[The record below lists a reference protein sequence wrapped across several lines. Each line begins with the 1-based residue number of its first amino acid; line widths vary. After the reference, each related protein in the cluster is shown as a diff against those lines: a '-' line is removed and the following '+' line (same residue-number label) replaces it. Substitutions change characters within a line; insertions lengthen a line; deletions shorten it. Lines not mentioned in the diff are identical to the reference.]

1 MWREGCTGAPRSG
14 HAVRVSNLARLD
26 LNLLAPL
33 AALLDERH
41 VSRAA
46 ERVHL
51 TQPAM
56 SRTLKRLREVFGDE
70 LLVRTSSGYRL
81 TPAAER
87 LRRRLRTLLPELA
100 DLFAAEEFVPA
111 TAAEVFRLSGTDY
124 AVDTIGVPLS
134 ARLRRD
140 SPGSSLHMRKW
151 HESVFDELERGELDL
166 ALYGYPPPP
175 GLRTEQLFEE
185 RFVCVVDPGH
195 PLARRPKLELDDY
208 LRGTHVVVDIRD
220 GRQGVVDAD
229 LRAHDVARTVGLIV
243 PHHRS
248 ALLAVVG
255 SDLIATLPRRM
266 LCDADGVAMPAPPDV
281 LGTMTYSMSWHPSV
295 DSDPAH
301 RWLRALLRAGVGE
314 T

>member
-1 MWREGCTGAPRSG
+1 M
-14 HAVRVSNLARLD
+14 SNLARLD

-56 SRTLKRLREVFGDE
+56 SRTLKRLREVFADE

-87 LRRRLRTLLPELA
+87 LQRRLRTLLPELA
-100 DLFAAEEFVPA
+100 DVFAAEEFVPA
-111 TAAEVFRLSGTDY
+111 TAVETFRLSGTDY
-124 AVDTIGVPLS
+124 AVDTIGVPLF
-134 ARLRRD
+134 ARLRRE
-140 SPGSSLHMRKW
+140 SPRSRLHMRTW
-151 HESVFDELERGELDL
+151 HDAVFDELEQGGLDL
-166 ALYGYPPPP
+166 ALYGYQPPP
-175 GLRTEQLFEE
+175 GLSTERLFEE

-195 PLARRPKLELDDY
+195 PLARRPVLELDDY

-220 GRQGVVDAD
+220 GRQGAVDAD
-229 LRAHDVARTVGLIV
+229 LRAHDVTRTAGLIV

-248 ALLAVVG
+248 ALLAVAG
-255 SDLIATLPRRM
+255 SDLIATLPRR
-266 LCDADGVAMPAPPDV
+266 LLHDAGGVAVLAAPDV
-281 LGTMTYSMSWHPSV
+281 LRTMTYSMTWHPTL
-295 DSDPAH
+295 DGDPAQQ
-301 RWLRALLRAGVGE
+301 WLRALLRAE
-314 T
+314 LHMTNAHDQP

>member
-1 MWREGCTGAPRSG
+1 M
-14 HAVRVSNLARLD
+14 SNLARLD

-56 SRTLKRLREVFGDE
+56 SRTLKRLREVFDDE

-87 LRRRLRTLLPELA
+87 LQRRLRTLLPEVV
-100 DLFAAEEFVPA
+100 DLFEAEEFVPA
-111 TAAEVFRLSGTDY
+111 TAVEIFRLSGTDY

-134 ARLRRD
+134 TRLRCE
-140 SPGSSLHMRKW
+140 SPGSRLHMRTW

-166 ALYGYPPPP
+166 ALYGHSPPP
-175 GLRTEQLFEE
+175 GLSTERLFEE

-195 PLARRPKLELDDY
+195 PLAGQPALELDDY
-208 LRGTHVVVDIRD
+208 LRGTHVVVDVRD

-229 LRAHDVARTVGLIV
+229 LHAHDLTRTAGLIV

-266 LCDADGVAMPAPPDV
+266 LRDADGVAVLAAPNV
-281 LGTMTYSMSWHPSV
+281 LGTMTYSISWHPTL
-295 DSDPAH
+295 DSDPAQQ
-301 RWLRALLRAGVGE
+301 WLRALLRAEVDG

>member
-1 MWREGCTGAPRSG
+1 
-14 HAVRVSNLARLD
+14 VVNLARLD

-56 SRTLKRLREVFGDE
+56 SRTLKRLREVFDDE

-87 LRRRLRTLLPELA
+87 LRRRLRPLLPELA

-111 TAAEVFRLSGTDY
+111 TAVELFRLSGTDY
-124 AVDTIGVPLS
+124 AVDTIGVPLA

-140 SPGSSLHMRKW
+140 SPGSRLHMRTW

-166 ALYGYPPPP
+166 ALYGHPPPP
-175 GLRTEQLFEE
+175 GLSAEPLFEE

-195 PLARRPKLELDDY
+195 PLARQPVLELDDY

-229 LRAHDVARTVGLIV
+229 LDANDVTRAAGLVV

-248 ALLAVVG
+248 ALLAVAG

-266 LCDADGVAMPAPPDV
+266 LRDVDGVAVLAAPDV
-281 LGTMTYSMSWHPSV
+281 LGTMTYSMSWHPSL
-295 DSDPAH
+295 DSDPAQ
-301 RWLRALLRAGVGE
+301 RWLRDLVRGMTRTHDHL
-314 T
+314 

>member
-1 MWREGCTGAPRSG
+1 M
-14 HAVRVSNLARLD
+14 RVSNLARLD

-56 SRTLKRLREVFGDE
+56 SRTLKRLREVFDDE

-81 TPAAER
+81 TPVAER
-87 LRRRLRTLLPELA
+87 LQRRLRPLLPKLAEL
-100 DLFAAEEFVPA
+100 FEAEAFVPA
-111 TAAEVFRLSGTDY
+111 TAVELFRLSGTDY

-134 ARLRRD
+134 IRLRRE
-140 SPGSSLHMRKW
+140 SPGSRLHLRKW
-151 HESVFDELERGELDL
+151 HESIFNELERGELDL
-166 ALYGYPPPP
+166 ALYGHAPPP
-175 GLRTEQLFEE
+175 GLSTQRLFEE

-195 PLARRPKLELDDY
+195 PLAGRPVLELDDY
-208 LRGTHVVVDIRD
+208 LRGTHVVVDVRD

-229 LRAHDVARTVGLIV
+229 LRALDLTRTAGLIV

-248 ALLAVVG
+248 ALLAVLG

-266 LCDADGVAMPAPPDV
+266 LRDTDGIAVLAAPDV
-281 LGTMTYSMSWHPSV
+281 LATMTYSMSWHPSL
-295 DSDPAH
+295 DGDPAQQ
-301 RWLRALLRAGVGE
+301 WLRALLHAEVGGM
-314 T
+314 TATHDRP

>member
-1 MWREGCTGAPRSG
+1 M
-14 HAVRVSNLARLD
+14 SNLARLD

-87 LRRRLRTLLPELA
+87 LQRRLRTLLPELA
-100 DLFAAEEFVPA
+100 DLFEAEEFVPA
-111 TAAEVFRLSGTDY
+111 TAVEIFRLSGTDY

-134 ARLRRD
+134 TRLRRE
-140 SPGSSLHMRKW
+140 SPGSRLHLRKW

-166 ALYGYPPPP
+166 ALYGHPPPP
-175 GLRTEQLFEE
+175 GLSTERLFEE

-195 PLARRPKLELDDY
+195 PLAGRPVLELDDY
-208 LRGTHVVVDIRD
+208 LRGTHVVVDVRD

-229 LRAHDVARTVGLIV
+229 LRAHDLTRTAGLIV

-266 LCDADGVAMPAPPDV
+266 LRDADGVAVLAAPDV
-281 LGTMTYSMSWHPSV
+281 LGSMTYSMSWHPSL
-295 DSDPAH
+295 DSDPAQ
-301 RWLRALLRAGVGE
+301 RWLRALLHTEVAG